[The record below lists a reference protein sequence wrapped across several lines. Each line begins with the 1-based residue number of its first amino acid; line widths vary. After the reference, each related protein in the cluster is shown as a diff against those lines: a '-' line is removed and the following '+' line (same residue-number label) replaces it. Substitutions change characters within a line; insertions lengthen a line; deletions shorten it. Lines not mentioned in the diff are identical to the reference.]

1 VTFLYVYL
9 KFITG
14 DFVGG
19 SRGFTIFDTTNGAVV
34 YTSGNLL
41 EHLSVRFG
49 HYPEDR
55 SRNKGSEPENIAMG
69 TFKGFKRLFVNTERA
84 SLVFIFDVEDVAN
97 PKFIQAL
104 PTGSGPEGGLTI
116 PSRGLYVVAS
126 EVDDRA
132 AKIRSSITIFEDGY
146 THVNYP
152 TIISAN
158 RADNTPIHFSAL
170 SGLAAEIRGNGNDV
184 SNIMYSV
191 EDSYFK
197 KSRLFYI
204 DISSFPAV
212 ITKEYR
218 LLDTNKLLIV
228 APLGAKLVNSD
239 LTVNLDLEGIAVSR
253 LGGFWVVSEG
263 AGTAGDP
270 TRPITSNNYL
280 IKVSN
285 EGEIQKVVTL
295 PKEVNDIQSRF
306 GFEGCAEGSGS
317 FANKVVVTFQ
327 RAWVG
332 ETSPRLGVYDFIL
345 NSWTFYF
352 YPLEKVQSQF
362 GGWVGLSDIAP
373 LEGGKFLVVER
384 DDQGGPDGVIKS
396 LYMIDLE
403 GAVIGTTISKTFVR
417 DLKNDILSKGGLLL
431 EKIEGVAV
439 TRSGKVWIVND
450 NDGVEGNSG
459 EIQLL
464 EVSEMK
470 YRPRLE
476 GSPPGY
482 ENVMIVHINDHH
494 SNFDEQVIDL
504 PKSLIPP
511 NLSTNT
517 SSLRVLYG
525 GFDRSVTL
533 MNSMTSE
540 ANSKGHDVIKV
551 HAGDA
556 LTGTLYFT
564 YFGPEA
570 DAAVMNIAKF
580 DAMTLG
586 NHEFDEGDATLAGF
600 VKKLQGTTILSAN
613 RKLVLYVLTRFYH
626 YVSNNSSQNQ

>member
-1 VTFLYVYL
+1 
-9 KFITG
+9 
-14 DFVGG
+14 
-19 SRGFTIFDTTNGAVV
+19 
-34 YTSGNLL
+34 L
-41 EHLSVRFG
+41 EHLSARFG

-55 SRNKGSEPENIAMG
+55 SRNKGSEPENIAVG
-69 TFKGFKRLFVNTERA
+69 TFNGFKRLFVNSERS
-84 SLVFIFDVEDVAN
+84 SLVFIFDIADIAN

-104 PTGSGPEGGLTI
+104 PTGSGPEGGLVI

-126 EVDDRA
+126 EIDDRA
-132 AKIRSSITIFEDGY
+132 GKIRASITIFENGY
-146 THVNYP
+146 TDTNYP
-152 TIISAN
+152 TLISAN
-158 RADNTPIHFSAL
+158 RPDNTPIPFAAL
-170 SGLAAEIRGNGNDV
+170 SGLASEIRGNGTDV
-184 SNIMYSV
+184 SHIMYSV

-197 KSRLFYI
+197 KSRLFYMNV
-204 DISSFPAV
+204 STFPAV

-218 LLDTNKLLIV
+218 LLDSNDILAA
-228 APLGAKLVNSD
+228 APLGSKLVNSD
-239 LTVNLDLEGIAVSR
+239 KTVNLDLEGIAVSR

-263 AGTAGDP
+263 AGTAGDAS
-270 TRPITSNNYL
+270 RPITSNNYL

-285 EGEIQKVVTL
+285 EGIIQNVITL

-306 GFEGCAEGSGS
+306 GFEGCAEGSGR

-332 ETSPRLGVYDFIL
+332 ETNPRIGVY
-345 NSWTFYF
+345 SWTFFF
-352 YPLEKVQSQF
+352 YPLENVQSQF
-362 GGWVGLSDIAP
+362 GGWVGLSDISP
-373 LEGGKFLVVER
+373 LGDGKFLVVER

-396 LYMIDLE
+396 LYIIDLE
-403 GAVIGTTISKTFVR
+403 LAAVGSIVQKTLFR
-417 DLKNDILSKGGLLL
+417 DIKKDILSRGGLLL

-439 TRSGKVWIVND
+439 TKGGKVWIVND

-459 EIQLL
+459 EMQLL
-464 EVSEMK
+464 EVTEIQ

-476 GSPPGY
+476 GSPPDY
-482 ENVMIVHINDHH
+482 ENVIIIHINDHH

-504 PKSLIPP
+504 PKALIPP
-511 NLSTNT
+511 NISTNT
-517 SSLRVLYG
+517 SSLRVFYG

-533 MNSMTSE
+533 MNSMINE
-540 ANSKGHDVIKV
+540 ANSNGQDVIKV

-580 DAMTLG
+580 DALTLG
-586 NHEFDEGDATLAGF
+586 NHEFDEGDTTLANF

-613 RKLVLYVLTRFYH
+613 RKFTLVLSLPL
-626 YVSNNSSQNQ
+626 S